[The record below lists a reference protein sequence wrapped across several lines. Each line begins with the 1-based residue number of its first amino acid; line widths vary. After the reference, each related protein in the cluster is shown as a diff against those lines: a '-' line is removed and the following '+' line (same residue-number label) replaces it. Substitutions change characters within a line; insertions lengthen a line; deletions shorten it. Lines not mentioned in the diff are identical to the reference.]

1 MTKYAYGSNKTIGIV
16 NGWCLTDDNGNTLEV
31 LVDTTYKCGNRCLLK
46 ADTPTVVTA
55 SYGKTYSYIVSE
67 ASFKA
72 GDIVEHR
79 GKYKFYCAN

>member
-46 ADTPTVVTA
+46 ADTPTIVTA
-55 SYGKTYSYIVSE
+55 DYGKTYSYIISE
-67 ASFKA
+67 A
-72 GDIVEHR
+72 
-79 GKYKFYCAN
+79 